1 MKKYKITLVLILSLT
16 ICNQVIA
23 QNSAI
28 NISLSAINI
37 ENLGGRQSFAVG
49 HANGKWL
56 IIGGRSD
63 GLHRRQPFASF
74 DTNGQP
80 NELLV
85 IDPVSKQK
93 WTANLSILP
102 IAIQEALKATNIDF
116 IQNNNQLYLI
126 GGYGYSNTLA
136 DHTTFNTLT
145 AIAVSETIAAIV
157 SNNNYSNYIRQT
169 SNSIFQNTGG
179 QLEKINDSYY
189 LIGGQDFQGRYNPM
203 GPTHGPGFTQIYSN
217 QIRKFNILDNGTL
230 LGVNNISIIT
240 DSVNLHRR
248 DYNALPQIL
257 PNLSQGITAYSGVF
271 QQNVDLPYL
280 NAVTIDSLSYVVN
293 NNFNQYYNHYHC
305 ANIPLYSASKN
316 EMHALFFGGIAQYYD
331 SLGIL
336 VQDNN
341 VPFVKTIA
349 RVTRD
354 VNGTLAEYKL
364 PIEMPA
370 LLGAGAEF
378 IYRDNLPV
386 YTNGVIKMDELSA
399 DSTVLGYIYGG
410 INSSAKNIFWI
421 NDGSQSTASANI
433 YKVTLYKN
441 SLTGIERLNNQS
453 VGTINLMVYP
463 NPNTGIFIAQY
474 HLIKPTD
481 VKITLSNVNG
491 KIIDEQILINQQ
503 IGAQVFERKIKHLE
517 NGGVYFIKIE
527 TAYENAFQKIV
538 IEP

>member
-1 MKKYKITLVLILSLT
+1 MKKYKITLVLILSLI

-23 QNSAI
+23 QNAI

-37 ENLGGRQSFAVG
+37 ENLDGRQSFAVG
-49 HANGKWL
+49 QANGKWL
-56 IIGGRSD
+56 IIGGRTD

-126 GGYGYSNTLA
+126 GGYGYSNTLG

-203 GPTHGPGFTQIYSN
+203 GPTHGPGFTQTYSN

-280 NAVTIDSLSYVVN
+280 NEVTIDSLSYIVN

-305 ANIPLYSASKN
+305 ANIPLYSASRN

-399 DSTVLGYIYGG
+399 DSTILGYIYGG

-421 NDGSQSTASANI
+421 NDGSQSASSANI
-433 YKVTLYKN
+433 YKVTLHRN
-441 SLTGIERLNNQS
+441 ALTGIDHLNSQS
-453 VGTINLMVYP
+453 MGTIKLMVYP

>member
-23 QNSAI
+23 QNAI

-37 ENLGGRQSFAVG
+37 ENLDGRQSFAVG
-49 HANGKWL
+49 QANGKWL
-56 IIGGRSD
+56 IIGGRTD

-93 WTANLSILP
+93 WTANLSTLP

-126 GGYGYSNTLA
+126 GGYGYSNTLG

-189 LIGGQDFQGRYNPM
+189 LIGGQDFQGRYNPH
-203 GPTHGPGFTQIYSN
+203 GPTHGPGFTQTYSN

-280 NAVTIDSLSYVVN
+280 NAVTIDSLSYIVN

-421 NDGSQSTASANI
+421 NNGSQSASSANI
-433 YKVTLYKN
+433 YKVTLHRN
-441 SLTGIERLNNQS
+441 ALTGIDHLNSQS
-453 VGTINLMVYP
+453 MGTIKLMVYP

>member
-23 QNSAI
+23 QNAI

-37 ENLGGRQSFAVG
+37 ENLDGRQSFAVG
-49 HANGKWL
+49 QANGKWL
-56 IIGGRSD
+56 IIGGRTD

-126 GGYGYSNTLA
+126 GGYGYSNTLG

-203 GPTHGPGFTQIYSN
+203 GPTHGPGFTQTYSN

-280 NAVTIDSLSYVVN
+280 NAVTIDSLSYIVN

-305 ANIPLYSASKN
+305 ANIPLYSTSRN

-386 YTNGVIKMDELSA
+386 YTNGVIKMDELIA
-399 DSTVLGYIYGG
+399 DSTILGYIYGG

-421 NDGSQSTASANI
+421 NDGSQSASSANI
-433 YKVTLYKN
+433 YKVTLHRN
-441 SLTGIERLNNQS
+441 ALTGIDHLNSQS
-453 VGTINLMVYP
+453 MGTIKLMVYP

>member
-1 MKKYKITLVLILSLT
+1 MKKNKITLVLILSLT

-23 QNSAI
+23 QNAI

-37 ENLGGRQSFAVG
+37 ENLDGRQSFAVG
-49 HANGKWL
+49 QANGKWL
-56 IIGGRSD
+56 IIGGRTD

-126 GGYGYSNTLA
+126 GGYGYSNTLG

-189 LIGGQDFQGRYNPM
+189 LIGGQDFQGRYNPH
-203 GPTHGPGFTQIYSN
+203 GPTHGPGFTQTYSN

-280 NAVTIDSLSYVVN
+280 NAVTIDSLSYIVN

-421 NDGSQSTASANI
+421 NDGSQSASSENI
-433 YKVTLYKN
+433 YKVTLHRN
-441 SLTGIERLNNQS
+441 ALTGIDHLNSQS
-453 VGTINLMVYP
+453 MGTIKLMVYP

>member
-23 QNSAI
+23 QNAI

-37 ENLGGRQSFAVG
+37 ENLDGRQSFAVG
-49 HANGKWL
+49 QANGKWL
-56 IIGGRSD
+56 IIGGRTD

-93 WTANLSILP
+93 WTANLSTLP

-189 LIGGQDFQGRYNPM
+189 LIGGQDFQGRYNPT

-280 NAVTIDSLSYVVN
+280 NAVTIDSLSYIVN

-421 NDGSQSTASANI
+421 NDGSQSASSANI
-433 YKVTLYKN
+433 YKVTLHRN
-441 SLTGIERLNNQS
+441 ALTGIDHLNSQS
-453 VGTINLMVYP
+453 MGTIKLMVYP

-503 IGAQVFERKIKHLE
+503 IGTQVFERKIKHLE

>member
-23 QNSAI
+23 QNAI

-37 ENLGGRQSFAVG
+37 ENLDGRQSFAVG
-49 HANGKWL
+49 QANGKWL
-56 IIGGRSD
+56 IIGGRTD

-126 GGYGYSNTLA
+126 GGYGYSNTLG

-189 LIGGQDFQGRYNPM
+189 LIGGQDFQGRYNPH
-203 GPTHGPGFTQIYSN
+203 GPTHGPGFTQTYSN

-280 NAVTIDSLSYVVN
+280 NAITIDSLSYIVN

-421 NDGSQSTASANI
+421 NNGSQSASSANI
-433 YKVTLYKN
+433 YKVTLHRN
-441 SLTGIERLNNQS
+441 ALTGIDHLNSQS
-453 VGTINLMVYP
+453 MGTIKLMVYP

>member
-23 QNSAI
+23 QNAI

-37 ENLGGRQSFAVG
+37 ENLDGRQSFAVG
-49 HANGKWL
+49 QANGKWL
-56 IIGGRSD
+56 IIGGRTD

-126 GGYGYSNTLA
+126 GGYGYSNTLG

-203 GPTHGPGFTQIYSN
+203 GPTHGPGFTQTYSN

-399 DSTVLGYIYGG
+399 DSTILGYIYGG

-421 NDGSQSTASANI
+421 NDGSQSASSANI
-433 YKVTLYKN
+433 YKVTLHRN
-441 SLTGIERLNNQS
+441 ALTGIDHLNSQS
-453 VGTINLMVYP
+453 MGTIKLMVYP

-503 IGAQVFERKIKHLE
+503 KGAQVFERKIKHLE